1 MPSERFLD
9 LYRAECRDCL
19 RRLTGNAL
27 ALERGEPGALEEAFR
42 AAHTLKGMAAAMGHR
57 EVAEAAHRIEDD
69 LAEVR
74 DTTRTIDG
82 ALIDDLLRR
91 ADAMEAALS
100 GGVDAGFAV
109 PEEQAATAGQES
121 GWRPSPP
128 LVEGAGAVV
137 SARIRPDAAL
147 PAARALALTGAARRS
162 GGVVAVRPET
172 PGQEFDGVLHVYL
185 DSSEAA
191 QALAARWREDG
202 DLAAVHVEARGTGSA
217 LPVPPQPNGSSGLTI
232 RVDRER
238 LDRLAEGIAELAVHF
253 ATSDRGAAGNGR
265 ERATAVVAA
274 LQRTILELRTVPVS
288 VVHDRAT
295 RVVRDAAR
303 AVGKE
308 VDLEFG
314 GGEIELDQ
322 AVLDAVSDPLMHLLR
337 NAVDHGI
344 EAAAEREAASKPKRG
359 RIRLEAERERTSV
372 RITVGD
378 DGRGVDVERVLAKAA
393 ALGIAVADARDET
406 LLRVMMQPG
415 FTTASAVSN
424 VSGRGVGLDI
434 VSAQIRG
441 LGGAIDMTSVPGAG
455 TTFTLRVPFTL
466 AIVPGLRVRIAG
478 DEYAMPLTHVAE
490 VTSLARDLVGQDGDR
505 EFVRVR
511 GALVPLVR
519 LRRVLGAE
527 TSGDEPA
534 AVVAELGER
543 RIALAVDEVLEH
555 EPIVVKSFDAP
566 AGAPPIFTGA
576 TVRPDGRPVLLLDP
590 MSVG

>member
-1 MPSERFLD
+1 MPSERFLE
-9 LYRAECRDCL
+9 LYRAESRDCL

-57 EVAEAAHRIEDD
+57 EVAETAHGIEDR

-74 DTTRTIDG
+74 DAKRTADG
-82 ALIDDLLRR
+82 ALIDDLLLR

-100 GGVDAGFAV
+100 GDADMGVAPVEDPRASPGR
-109 PEEQAATAGQES
+109 ES

-128 LVEGAGAVV
+128 RVEGAEAVV

-147 PAARALALTGAARRS
+147 PAARALALAGAARRS

-172 PGQEFDGVLHVYL
+172 PAEEFDDVLHVYL
-185 DSSEAA
+185 ESAGAA
-191 QALAARWREDG
+191 QALAARWREERDI
-202 DLAAVHVEARGTGSA
+202 AAVHVEGKGTVASP
-217 LPVPPQPNGSSGLTI
+217 PVPAQPNGSAGPTI

-253 ATSDRGAAGNGR
+253 ATSDRGAAGNGQ
-265 ERATAVVAA
+265 ERASAVVAA
-274 LQRTILELRTVPVS
+274 LQRTILELRTVPVR
-288 VVHDRAT
+288 VVHDRAL

-314 GGEIELDQ
+314 GGEIEIDQ
-322 AVLDAVSDPLMHLLR
+322 AVLDAVTDPLMHLLR

-344 EAAAEREAASKPKRG
+344 EAAPDRGTAGKPRRG

-372 RITVGD
+372 RITVSD
-378 DGRGVDVERVLAKAA
+378 DGRGVDAERVLAKAA
-393 ALGIAVADARDET
+393 ALGIAAADSRDET

-415 FTTASAVSN
+415 FTTASSVSK
-424 VSGRGVGLDI
+424 VSGRGVGLDA

-441 LGGAIDMTSVPGAG
+441 LGGAIDMTNMPGAG

-490 VTSLARDLVGQDGDR
+490 VASLGRDLVGRDGDR

-511 GALVPLVR
+511 GVAVPLVR
-519 LRRVLGAE
+519 LRGILGAE
-527 TSGDEPA
+527 PSGDEPA
-534 AVVAELGER
+534 AVVVELGER

-566 AGAPPIFTGA
+566 VGAPPIFTGA

>member
-57 EVAEAAHRIEDD
+57 EVADTAHGVEDR
-69 LAEVR
+69 LAELRESERGV
-74 DTTRTIDG
+74 DG
-82 ALIDDLLRR
+82 VLIDELLQR
-91 ADAMEAALS
+91 ADSMEAALAADAVAANGASPDPEMS
-100 GGVDAGFAV
+100 GAENG
-109 PEEQAATAGQES
+109 PWT
-121 GWRPSPP
+121 PSPP
-128 LVEGAGAVV
+128 IVDGAGAVV
-137 SARIRPDAAL
+137 SARLRPETPL
-147 PAARALALTGAARRS
+147 PAARALALAGAARRT
-162 GGVVAVRPET
+162 GDVLAVRPEQ
-172 PGQEFDGVLHVYL
+172 PGDGFDGILHVYFGSG
-185 DSSEAA
+185 DAA
-191 QALAARWREDG
+191 AALAAQWREDR
-202 DLAAVHVEARGTGSA
+202 DITAVHVGTG
-217 LPVPPQPNGSSGLTI
+217 NGRPEGTPSLARKGSPGRTI

-253 ATSDRGAAGNGR
+253 AMSDRGAAGNGR
-265 ERATAVVAA
+265 ERASAVVAA
-274 LQRTILELRTVPVS
+274 LQRTILELRTVPVG
-288 VVHDRAT
+288 VVHDRAA

-322 AVLDAVSDPLMHLLR
+322 VVLDAVTDPLMHILR

-344 EAAAEREAASKPKRG
+344 ETADARESAGKGRRG

-372 RITVGD
+372 RITVSD
-378 DGRGVDVERVLAKAA
+378 DGGGVDADRVLAKAA
-393 ALGIAVADARDET
+393 SLGIAATDSRDET
-406 LLRVMMQPG
+406 LLRLMMQPG
-415 FTTASAVSN
+415 FTTATAVSD
-424 VSGRGVGLDI
+424 VSGRGVGLDA
-434 VSAQIRG
+434 VGAQVRG
-441 LGGAIDMTSVPGAG
+441 LGGALDMTSVAGAG

-466 AIVPGLRVRIAG
+466 AIVPGLRVRVAN

-490 VTSLARDLVGQDGDR
+490 VASLGPDLVGRDGER
-505 EFVRVR
+505 EYVRVR
-511 GALVPLVR
+511 GVPVPLVR
-519 LRRVLGAE
+519 LRRVLGEEA
-527 TSGDEPA
+527 SGDEPA

-576 TVRPDGRPVLLLDP
+576 TVRPDGRPVLLIDP